1 MTVFV
6 YETLLRGNGNH
17 DYFLADAP
25 CLGEARLT
33 GYALYDLGS
42 YPGIVPEPGGTVL
55 GELYEV
61 DAPTLARLN
70 RLEDEGH
77 LYALQTAVVAL
88 PDGSRADAGIYVYLH
103 EVVGC
108 PRVDVADQPWRQE
121 KKCSYNS

>member
-6 YETLLRGNGNH
+6 YGTLLRGNGNH
-17 DYFLADAP
+17 DYFLTDAP
-25 CLGEARLT
+25 YLGEARLT

-42 YPGIVPEPGGTVL
+42 FPGIVPEPGGTVL

-70 RLEDEGH
+70 RLEGEGH
-77 LYALQTAVVAL
+77 LYALQTDVVAL

-108 PRVDVADQPWRQE
+108 PRVDVADQPWRQGR
-121 KKCSYNS
+121 